1 MIDLHCHILPG
12 IDDGA
17 ADIATSVAMARMFVA
32 DGISCVACTPH
43 ILPGLY
49 NNVGPQIRQSLDA
62 LRTTLDNEAIE
73 LALVC
78 GSDAHIC
85 PDFVAGLRQGR
96 ILSIADGRF
105 VLVEPPHHVAPQR
118 MEQFFFDV
126 LVAGY
131 IPILT
136 HPERL
141 RWIGQQYE
149 TIKRLTHAGVWNQIT
164 SSSLTGAFGKNA
176 QYWAERMLD
185 EGLVH
190 VLASDAHDTS
200 RRVPNLSRG
209 RDAAARRVGDTEAEH
224 LVSTRPRGVLAN
236 EAPANLPAPPALRG
250 DETAAHDVVRAGA
263 SHARSGGHTWGERL
277 RRVFR

>member
-1 MIDLHCHILPG
+1 VIDLHCHLLPG

-17 ADIATSVAMARMFVA
+17 PGVEVSIAMAKRFVS
-32 DGISCVACTPH
+32 DGVTTVACTPH

-49 NNVGPQIRQSLDA
+49 HNEGPKIRADVEALQQRLVEEDISLQ
-62 LRTTLDNEAIE
+62 
-73 LALVC
+73 LVC

-85 PDFVAGLRQGR
+85 PDFVAGLRSGR
-96 ILSIADGRF
+96 ILSLADSRY

-118 MEQFFFDV
+118 LEQFFFDI

-131 IPILT
+131 VPILT

-141 RWIGQQYE
+141 TWIDTHYDK
-149 TIKRLTHAGVWNQIT
+149 ICRLTAAGVWNQIT
-164 SSSLTGAFGKNA
+164 SGSLTGVFGRNA

-190 VLASDAHDTS
+190 ILSTDAHDTL

-209 RDAAARRVGDTEAEH
+209 RDAAALRVGELEAQH
-224 LVSTRPRGVLAN
+224 LVLTRPRGVLEN
-236 EAPANLPAPPALRG
+236 EIPSNLPTPEGAL
-250 DETAAHDVVRAGA
+250 AGNVA
-263 SHARSGGHTWGERL
+263 SARSAGDGSGFIGRL
-277 RRVFR
+277 RCLFN

>member
-1 MIDLHCHILPG
+1 MIDLHSHLLPS

-17 ADIATSVAMARMFVA
+17 IDLATSLEMARMFVA
-32 DGISCVACTPH
+32 DGITTVACTPH

-49 NNVGPQIRQSLDA
+49 NNTGPQIRPAVNALRAQLLDA
-62 LRTTLDNEAIE
+62 DINLQVVT
-73 LALVC
+73 

-85 PDFVAGLRQGR
+85 PDFVAGLQQGR
-96 ILSIADGRF
+96 ILSLADTRY

-118 MEQFFFDV
+118 MEQFFFDL

-131 IPILT
+131 VPILT

-141 RWIGQQYE
+141 KWIGQHYDA
-149 TIKRLTHAGVWNQIT
+149 IKRLTQAGVWNQIT

-190 VLASDAHDTS
+190 ILASDAHDTS

-209 RDAAARRVGDTEAEH
+209 RDAAARRVGHLEAEH
-224 LVSTRPRGVLAN
+224 LVLTRPRGVLAN
-236 EAPANLPAPPALRG
+236 EAPSNLPALPNPDQEDIRRTSQHSDG
-250 DETAAHDVVRAGA
+250 PRAR
-263 SHARSGGHTWGERL
+263 HHTLAGRL
-277 RRVFR
+277 RSFFE